1 MKRSDAKKIL
11 KGKKKLI
18 SLVRSMSSGKKGV
31 ITISWELNGAAYS
44 LNKLCLKNYNCIPL
58 KLISKLHIV
67 TSSLTYNNIWNFA
80 TIYFFS
86 FGNPFVLNYV

>member
-58 KLISKLHIV
+58 KLISKLHILLLHLLI
-67 TSSLTYNNIWNFA
+67 TTYGILLQS
-80 TIYFFS
+80 IFS
-86 FGNPFVLNYV
+86 HLEILLF